1 MVSCTVGHPAPPPT
15 GPPVGELWT
24 GTGTTPQHHL
34 FPGTSC
40 SFPCASREQRLS
52 QGCKKAASCLEIPEI
67 IKKDGSVLM
76 PQDKV
81 WPLRYLLSAF
91 LLGRR
96 ELLPHSAMGCL
107 NPHGMSTDIGPEEKT
122 WRGEQA
128 PAVAGNCSSLCPHP
142 AEPLQKHAGSGGH
155 PCCRSKRSMASGTQF
170 AYGSM
175 GCLGMPGVCL
185 HHLSLA
191 PALCSPCYPE
201 GEGEQ
206 KSQGL
211 GAECMTKVQKSERN
225 EEEPG

>member
-40 SFPCASREQRLS
+40 SFLCASREQCLR

-67 IKKDGSVLM
+67 IKKAGSVLM
-76 PQDKV
+76 PQDKA
-81 WPLRYLLSAF
+81 WPLRCLLSAF

-128 PAVAGNCSSLCPHP
+128 PAVAGSCSSVHIQQSHYRNMLDLEGIL
-142 AEPLQKHAGSGGH
+142 AAGFWN
-155 PCCRSKRSMASGTQF
+155 T
-170 AYGSM
+170 
-175 GCLGMPGVCL
+175 VCL
-185 HHLSLA
+185 RKYGLLGNARSVFTSPFPSTCSVLTPLSRGGRRA
-191 PALCSPCYPE
+191 KEPRAGCRMHD
-201 GEGEQ
+201 
-206 KSQGL
+206 KD
-211 GAECMTKVQKSERN
+211 TKI
-225 EEEPG
+225 

>member
-1 MVSCTVGHPAPPPT
+1 MGRPAPPPT

-40 SFPCASREQRLS
+40 SFPCASREQCLR

-67 IKKDGSVLM
+67 IKDGSVLM

-81 WPLRYLLSAF
+81 RPLPCLLSAF

-128 PAVAGNCSSLCPHP
+128 PAVAGSCSSLCPHP

-155 PCCRSKRSMASGTQF
+155 PCCRLLEHSLLTEVWAAWECQ
-170 AYGSM
+170 
-175 GCLGMPGVCL
+175 GCVYITFP
-185 HHLSLA
+185 
-191 PALCSPCYPE
+191 
-201 GEGEQ
+201 
-206 KSQGL
+206 
-211 GAECMTKVQKSERN
+211 
-225 EEEPG
+225 